1 MNPLAYILP
10 TGKPSGQGAGGGVA
24 QGIAEKARNA
34 MTLPPLNLSA
44 SSSARSGDI
53 YAGWG
58 LDSSGFSVNYG
69 SGVAQGSSGVLLIG
83 AAIVLGVLLWK
94 KST

>member
-10 TGKPSGQGAGGGVA
+10 TGKPSGQGAGS
-24 QGIAEKARNA
+24 GIAEKARNA
-34 MTLPPLNLSA
+34 MTLPPLNLQA
-44 SSSARSGDI
+44 SSSARSGDV

-58 LDSSGFSVNYG
+58 MDSSGFSVNYG
-69 SGVAQGSSGVLLIG
+69 SGVAQGSSGLLLIG
-83 AAIVLGVLLWK
+83 AVVVLGVLLWK